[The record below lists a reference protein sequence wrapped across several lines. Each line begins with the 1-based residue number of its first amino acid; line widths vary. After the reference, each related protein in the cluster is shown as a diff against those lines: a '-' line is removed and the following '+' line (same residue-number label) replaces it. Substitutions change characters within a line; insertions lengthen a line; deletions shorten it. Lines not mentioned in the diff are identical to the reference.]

1 MRICTPFLLCASAFT
16 FVLAA
21 PSAHPQASGPSS
33 AQVHLV
39 ITDTA
44 LRNDQELPP
53 LRKEDL
59 QVKLSKKVVTPTALI
74 PAQGDQGGLQLMIL
88 VDDTLDQS
96 VGNNLND
103 LREFIAGLPQ
113 GTQVG
118 VAYMSNATINIAQ
131 NFTTERDLAAKAI
144 RLPRGNLGAMDSSF
158 FSLISLLKGWPQQKV
173 RREVIMVTDGIDRLH
188 GERPSMATSGTG
200 INSSYGAN
208 LGGSPNYSA
217 KYGRP
222 APPTVY
228 HSMPTIS
235 QDAQTASELSQ
246 RYNAV
251 VFTIY
256 SNGVG
261 RAGRSQWDQQLGLG
275 NLTLLAD
282 ETGGECFSL
291 STTQPVSFK
300 PYLDRIQSYINNQ
313 YYLVLDAPLGKKDS
327 LQRVDVRTNQKN
339 SEIYAAD
346 NVWVPKPTAAK

>member
-1 MRICTPFLLCASAFT
+1 MPFRSTHLL
-16 FVLAA
+16 VLAA
-21 PSAHPQASGPSS
+21 ATALVLAGPPAHPQAAASA

-44 LRNDQELPP
+44 LRNNQELPP

-59 QVKLSKKVVTPTALI
+59 QVKLSKKVVDPAALI

-88 VDDTLDQS
+88 VDDTLNQG

-103 LREFIAGLPQ
+103 LREFITALPQ

-118 VAYMSNATINIAQ
+118 VAYMSNATISILQ
-131 NFTTERDLAAKAI
+131 NFTTDRDLAAKAI
-144 RLPRGNLGAMDSSF
+144 RLPRGNLSAMDSSF

-188 GERPSMATSGTG
+188 GERPRAAGPATMGG
-200 INSSYGAN
+200 YGAN
-208 LGGSPNYSA
+208 MGPGFGANPSA
-217 KYGRP
+217 RNPRGNI
-222 APPTVY
+222 PTVY
-228 HSMPTIS
+228 HSMPTLS

-246 RYNAV
+246 RYNVV

-256 SNGVG
+256 APGVG
-261 RAGRSQWDQQLGLG
+261 RAGRSQWDEQLGIG
-275 NLTLLAD
+275 NLTELSD

-291 STTQPVSFK
+291 STTQAVSFK

-313 YYLVLDAPLGKKDS
+313 YYLVLNAPPGKKDS
-327 LQRVDVRTNQKN
+327 LQRVDVRTNQKD

-346 NVWVPKPTAAK
+346 NVWVPNKPAEK